1 MTQPDFAFTHT
12 ILARLDATIEQY
24 EDTMK
29 DVTNTLPNA
38 SARKSKAIQMLL
50 RREILNVR
58 EEAVATLT
66 RLNTFGATLE
76 TMAHPEAGVDVVL
89 ADVLKWF
96 LLLTECER
104 AFISL
109 YDADEEEF
117 VLSVDQGW
125 MDAELRPMEHT
136 ISETVLKEVTQST
149 DIFSSSNVEM
159 ASDSYQKSGSWRMPL
174 RIVMG
179 IPLIWNN
186 QLIGIFYG
194 DRKITSGVLARD
206 MMPLLKLFAA
216 QAAIAI
222 RNAQLFATLSQPAVK
237 NKKGQE

>member
-1 MTQPDFAFTHT
+1 MTQPDFDFKHT

-24 EDTMK
+24 EDTIK
-29 DVTNTLPNA
+29 TLTNTLPNA
-38 SARKSKAIQMLL
+38 SMRKSKGILMQL

-58 EEAVATLT
+58 EEAVTTLS

-76 TMAHPEAGVDVVL
+76 TMAHPDAGVDVVL

-109 YDADEEEF
+109 YDADEQEF
-117 VLSVDQGW
+117 ILSINHGW

-136 ISETVLKEVTQST
+136 ISETMLQEVKQSK
-149 DIFSSSNVEM
+149 DIFSSSNADM

-179 IPLIWNN
+179 IPLLWNN
-186 QLIGIFYG
+186 ELIGVFYG
-194 DRKITSGVLARD
+194 DRKITSGVLAQD
-206 MMPLLKLFAA
+206 MMPLLKLYAA

-222 RNAQLFATLSQPAVK
+222 RNAQLFAKLVDKST
-237 NKKGQE
+237 E